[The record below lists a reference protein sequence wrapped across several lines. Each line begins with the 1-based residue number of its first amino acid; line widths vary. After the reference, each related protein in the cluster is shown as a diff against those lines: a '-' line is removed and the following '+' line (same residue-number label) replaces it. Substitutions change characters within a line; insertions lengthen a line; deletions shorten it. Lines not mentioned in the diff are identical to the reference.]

1 MELELAKSILLG
13 FGLKESIVTVKK
25 VESGLINSTF
35 VLNSSNNSYIL
46 QAINTN
52 IFPNY
57 EKGLEN
63 ILTVGNWLKR
73 KNYPYSFPLPIKGR
87 YLKVENEVW
96 RLMPYVK
103 NSISYNQV
111 PSLDHV
117 KSAANCLGEFYHHL
131 SDFNTENLSIT
142 LPNFHNGNSI
152 MKKFEEALLNGE
164 KERLLTV
171 KALINE
177 IEKELHILN
186 KWDEVCNSIPK
197 RVIHYDTKINNFLFD
212 KTTDE
217 ILALIDLDTLMP
229 GCVLSDIG
237 DMIRAYSN
245 PLGEESK
252 EIEKVICN
260 MEIINTIIQEFSK
273 KVALGKKEIENLFF
287 GGMAITFMQS
297 VRFLTDYLNGDSYYK
312 TRYKDQNLV
321 RAKNQWGLYKSLRN
335 NIKPPS

>member
-1 MELELAKSILLG
+1 MELELAQSILLG
-13 FGLKESIVTVKK
+13 FGLKESIFTIKR

-96 RLMPYVK
+96 RLMPYIK
-103 NSISYNQV
+103 NSISYNRV
-111 PSLDHV
+111 SSLNQV
-117 KSAANCLGEFYHHL
+117 KSAASCLGEFYHHL
-131 SDFNTENLSIT
+131 SDFNTESLSIT
-142 LPNFHNGNSI
+142 LPNFHNGNWI
-152 MKKFEEALLNGE
+152 IKKFEEALLNGDR
-164 KERLLTV
+164 KRLLTV
-171 KALINE
+171 KALIKE
-177 IEKELHILN
+177 VEKELPILN
-186 KWDEVCNSIPK
+186 KWDEVCNSLPK
-197 RVIHYDTKINNFLFD
+197 RIVHYDTKINNFLFD

-217 ILALIDLDTLMP
+217 VLALIDLDTIMP

-237 DMIRAYSN
+237 DMIRTYSN
-245 PLGEESK
+245 PVGEESK
-252 EIEKVICN
+252 GIIKVVCN
-260 MEIINTIIQEFSK
+260 MEIINTIIQEFTK
-273 KVALGKKEIENLFF
+273 KTTLEKEEIENLFF
-287 GGMAITFMQS
+287 GGLAITFMQS

-312 TRYKDQNLV
+312 TSYKDQNLV
-321 RAKNQWGLYKSLRN
+321 RAKNQWALYKSLKN
-335 NIKPPS
+335 